1 MQCQETTTTR
11 TCLGC
16 SGCCLKSVAL
26 LGRGLVDGVVFVP
39 FFITPWV
46 RPGAGAVCWLFNLFL
61 SDPLAAPVLFLFASF
76 LNSTNLRSTD
86 FCWADPEVTLFCG
99 SFEGILDGSGLLN
112 LSWTGASRDLPDV
125 FFCTEGFEDTEDFN
139 LGSDFGLSFCK
150 LSDCRAWLC
159 WDGLDDD
166 DVTFDTEVLTCLL
179 AFEEGWASLDN
190 WARSK
195 VLWSEVACFGWS
207 RLDSTA
213 AATKKSQHHCYHDIV
228 RIM

>member
-1 MQCQETTTTR
+1 
-11 TCLGC
+11 
-16 SGCCLKSVAL
+16 
-26 LGRGLVDGVVFVP
+26 
-39 FFITPWV
+39 
-46 RPGAGAVCWLFNLFL
+46 
-61 SDPLAAPVLFLFASF
+61 
-76 LNSTNLRSTD
+76 
-86 FCWADPEVTLFCG
+86 VTLFCG

-112 LSWTGASRDLPDV
+112 LSWTGASWDLPDV

-139 LGSDFGLSFCK
+139 LGSGFGLSFCK

-195 VLWSEVACFGWS
+195 
-207 RLDSTA
+207 
-213 AATKKSQHHCYHDIV
+213 ATKKSQHHCYHDIV